1 MEIRRRSELTWEK
14 LSELFE
20 VSRRS
25 VHHWAN
31 GRPMSAGH
39 DRMIRKILA
48 AVRKLDRG
56 DQERT
61 RALLLTVDECTG
73 VSTFDLLRDGRFR
86 CAMRHVDSIPSVE
99 SQRTP
104 LSNPAWEA
112 RRPPSPVLLVETE
125 QERPD
130 IPANARAVRPR
141 RTSKTAG

>member
-1 MEIRRRSELTWEK
+1 MEIRRRSGLTWEE
-14 LSELFE
+14 LGELFE

-39 DRMIRKILA
+39 DRMIRRILA
-48 AVRKLDRG
+48 VVRKLDQG

-73 VSTFDLLRDGRFR
+73 VSAFDLLRDGRFDE
-86 CAMRHVDSIPSVE
+86 AMRRIDGIPLVE
-99 SQRTP
+99 PQRTP
-104 LSNPAWEA
+104 LSNAAWEA
-112 RRPPSPVLLVETE
+112 RRPPSPVLLLEAG

-130 IPANARAVRPR
+130 IPANARVVRPR